1 MLAHCLSPSLQQRSP
16 FLSPAD
22 SGMLLPY
29 FRLTGVA
36 VTEKRYYNSDALETE
51 TCVISCTPQ
60 GEDRFCV
67 ILSAT
72 LFHPQGGGQP
82 SDRGTINGVNM
93 LQAVQDGD
101 EVVHF
106 TDGAL
111 EIGPAYLRVDAD
123 LRAFHSRYHSA
134 GHLIGLAGE
143 KYGWLGIKG
152 NHKPG
157 EGRIVFEPAGALLP
171 VTVDDLT
178 ADVAALVKRGD
189 RRAISEAAGKR
200 LVTWGDL
207 KPYACGGTH
216 VLNTA
221 EIGTIRIL
229 KIKEKKGQLSVQYE
243 LDR

>member
-1 MLAHCLSPSLQQRSP
+1 
-16 FLSPAD
+16 
-22 SGMLLPY
+22 
-29 FRLTGVA
+29 
-36 VTEKRYYNSDALETE
+36 
-51 TCVISCTPQ
+51 
-60 GEDRFCV
+60 
-67 ILSAT
+67 
-72 LFHPQGGGQP
+72 
-82 SDRGTINGVNM
+82 M

-111 EIGPAYLRVDAD
+111 EIGPAHLRVDAD